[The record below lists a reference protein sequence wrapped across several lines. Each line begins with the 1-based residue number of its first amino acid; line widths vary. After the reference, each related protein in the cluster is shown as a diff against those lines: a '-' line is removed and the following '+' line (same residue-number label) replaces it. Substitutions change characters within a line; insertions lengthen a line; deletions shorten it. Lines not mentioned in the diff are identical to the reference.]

1 MVWWAALCQ
10 KVQGHFLA
18 PVHPCLEV
26 LLRLTSDAVDHERV
40 QLFLAVLPLSGE
52 VGHGLHLA
60 VEQVVQQRQGHLLR
74 RATVG
79 ADVQH
84 VC

>member
-1 MVWWAALCQ
+1 MRNQ
-10 KVQGHFLA
+10 KCDLHTVNHNYSVL
-18 PVHPCLEV
+18 LEV

-52 VGHGLHLA
+52 VGDGLHLA
-60 VEQVVQQRQGHLLR
+60 VEQVVQQRQGHLLC